1 MLSLAPPIEYLFCM
15 VIGDVVE
22 ADRNVQQ
29 VTSQGRSEAWR
40 KQSVCLG
47 QNIDQH
53 YYITNM
59 LPLYNLSMVC
69 KSSPH
74 THGGNIFFIGFDQ
87 FSYFRRNHK
96 RVKWKQFS
104 LFRIRTPP
112 PETKREDPEAFIS
125 FKPKHTPV
133 IRWINLL
140 SNKAWTKHW
149 YPVRPCFLHT
159 KQEGLCPPQTYDWI
173 QL

>member
-69 KSSPH
+69 KSRFLSRQH
-74 THGGNIFFIGFDQ
+74 
-87 FSYFRRNHK
+87 
-96 RVKWKQFS
+96 
-104 LFRIRTPP
+104 
-112 PETKREDPEAFIS
+112 
-125 FKPKHTPV
+125 
-133 IRWINLL
+133 LL
-140 SNKAWTKHW
+140 
-149 YPVRPCFLHT
+149 YRL
-159 KQEGLCPPQTYDWI
+159 
-173 QL
+173 

>member
-47 QNIDQH
+47 QNIIILPICYH
-53 YYITNM
+53 YTICQWFVNQD
-59 LPLYNLSMVC
+59 
-69 KSSPH
+69 SSA
-74 THGGNIFFIGFDQ
+74 GNIFFIGFDQ